1 MSLLALE
8 RVVTSLDAA
17 AGAAGRWLLLA
28 VALVT
33 VADALR
39 RSLFGRPIQGTFEA
53 TELVLAVIIF
63 FGLPYTGITDGHV
76 SVDFLT
82 SRLGPRM
89 QYAIIAVNALVSA
102 ALLGLI
108 TLQMADL
115 TAEYMATSRTTIT
128 VRIPI
133 VPFILPVT
141 VAAGLAILGFVV
153 QAVGAGARVLR
164 PAMPPLPPR
173 PLASSMSELLIAV
186 LGFAVLL
193 VLILVRVPIAA
204 AMAMVGVGGT
214 AWIAGWPAALAMV
227 KQSPFERATSYTLVV
242 VPLFVLMGYLA
253 ARAGLSQ
260 NLFRAANVWLGHWR
274 GGLAMATVGA
284 CAGFAAICGSSVATG
299 ATMCSVAL
307 PEMRRYRYADSLST
321 GSIAAGGTL
330 GILIPPSIIFVL
342 YGIMTEQSIGKL
354 LLAGI
359 LPGLVLTGLFMLAI
373 ALVTAVNPALGAAG
387 PRTTWRERLVAV
399 RDVWEVL
406 ILFVVVIGSLYIG
419 LATPV
424 ESAAFGAVGALL
436 FGLGKRL
443 LTWQG
448 LLAVLD
454 ETVRTTAMVFFI
466 VIGADLFGYFMALS
480 QMPMQLAA
488 WLSRLQAAP
497 VAVLWAII
505 VTYIILGAL
514 MDELAMILLTV
525 PIFFPVVTAVG
536 YDPIWFGVI
545 IVVVVQIGLIAP
557 PVGLNVFVIGGMA
570 RDVPLATIYRGIMPF
585 LAAQIVLLI
594 LLTLWPGLALLLP
607 GTMQ

>member
-1 MSLLALE
+1 
-8 RVVTSLDAA
+8 
-17 AGAAGRWLLLA
+17 
-28 VALVT
+28 
-33 VADALR
+33 
-39 RSLFGRPIQGTFEA
+39 
-53 TELVLAVIIF
+53 
-63 FGLPYTGITDGHV
+63 
-76 SVDFLT
+76 
-82 SRLGPRM
+82 
-89 QYAIIAVNALVSA
+89 
-102 ALLGLI
+102 
-108 TLQMADL
+108 
-115 TAEYMATSRTTIT
+115 
-128 VRIPI
+128 
-133 VPFILPVT
+133 
-141 VAAGLAILGFVV
+141 
-153 QAVGAGARVLR
+153 
-164 PAMPPLPPR
+164 
-173 PLASSMSELLIAV
+173 MSELLLAA

-204 AMAMVGVGGT
+204 AMALVGVGGT
-214 AWIAGWPAALAMV
+214 AWIAGWPVALATL
-227 KQSPFERATSYTLVV
+227 KQSPFERASSYTLVV
-242 VPLFVLMGYLA
+242 VPLFMLMGYLA
-253 ARAGLSQ
+253 SRSGLSQ
-260 NLFRAANVWLGHWR
+260 HLFRAANVWLGHWR

-321 GSIAAGGTL
+321 GAIAAGGTL

-359 LPGLVLTGLFMLAI
+359 LPGLALTVLFMLAI
-373 ALVTAVNPALGAAG
+373 GLVTAVNPGLGAAG
-387 PRTTWRERLVAV
+387 PRTTWRERLVAM

-406 ILFVVVIGSLYIG
+406 VLFVIVIGGLYVG

-436 FGLGKRL
+436 FGVGKRTL
-443 LTWQG
+443 RWQA
-448 LLAVLD
+448 LLAALD

-488 WLSRLQAAP
+488 WLGRVQAAP
-497 VAVLWAII
+497 VVVLWSII
-505 VTYIILGAL
+505 VTYIVLGAL

-525 PIFFPVVTAVG
+525 PIFFPVITAIG

-585 LAAQIVLLI
+585 LVAQIMLLI
-594 LLTLWPGLALLLP
+594 LLTLWPGMALLLP

>member
-1 MSLLALE
+1 
-8 RVVTSLDAA
+8 
-17 AGAAGRWLLLA
+17 
-28 VALVT
+28 
-33 VADALR
+33 
-39 RSLFGRPIQGTFEA
+39 
-53 TELVLAVIIF
+53 
-63 FGLPYTGITDGHV
+63 
-76 SVDFLT
+76 
-82 SRLGPRM
+82 
-89 QYAIIAVNALVSA
+89 
-102 ALLGLI
+102 
-108 TLQMADL
+108 
-115 TAEYMATSRTTIT
+115 
-128 VRIPI
+128 
-133 VPFILPVT
+133 
-141 VAAGLAILGFVV
+141 
-153 QAVGAGARVLR
+153 
-164 PAMPPLPPR
+164 
-173 PLASSMSELLIAV
+173 MSELLIAA

-193 VLILVRVPIAA
+193 LLILARLPIAA
-204 AMAMVGVGGT
+204 AMALVGVGGT
-214 AWIAGWPAALAMV
+214 AWIAGWQVALATLR
-227 KQSPFERATSYTLVV
+227 QSPFERASSYTLVV
-242 VPLFVLMGYLA
+242 VPLFMLMGYLA
-253 ARAGLSQ
+253 ARSGLSQ

-359 LPGLVLTGLFMLAI
+359 LPGLVLTVLFMLAI
-373 ALVTAVNPALGAAG
+373 SLVTTVNPGLGAAG
-387 PRTTWRERLVAV
+387 SRTTWRERLVAM

-406 ILFVVVIGSLYIG
+406 VLFVVVIGGLYLG

-436 FGLGKRL
+436 FGVGKRT

-448 LLAVLD
+448 LLAALD

-488 WLSRLQAAP
+488 WLGRLQAAP
-497 VAVLWAII
+497 VVVLWAII
-505 VTYIILGAL
+505 VTYILLGAL

-525 PIFFPVVTAVG
+525 PIFFPVIMAVG

-585 LAAQIVLLI
+585 LVAQIVLLI
-594 LLTLWPGLALLLP
+594 LLTLWPGIALLLP
-607 GTMQ
+607 GTMK

>member
-1 MSLLALE
+1 
-8 RVVTSLDAA
+8 
-17 AGAAGRWLLLA
+17 
-28 VALVT
+28 
-33 VADALR
+33 
-39 RSLFGRPIQGTFEA
+39 
-53 TELVLAVIIF
+53 
-63 FGLPYTGITDGHV
+63 
-76 SVDFLT
+76 
-82 SRLGPRM
+82 
-89 QYAIIAVNALVSA
+89 
-102 ALLGLI
+102 
-108 TLQMADL
+108 
-115 TAEYMATSRTTIT
+115 
-128 VRIPI
+128 
-133 VPFILPVT
+133 
-141 VAAGLAILGFVV
+141 
-153 QAVGAGARVLR
+153 
-164 PAMPPLPPR
+164 
-173 PLASSMSELLIAV
+173 MSELLIAV

-193 VLILVRVPIAA
+193 LLILLRMPIAA
-204 AMAMVGVGGT
+204 AMALVGVGGT
-214 AWIAGWPAALAMV
+214 TCIAGWQVALATLR
-227 KQSPFERATSYTLVV
+227 QSPFERASSYTLVV
-242 VPLFVLMGYLA
+242 VPLFMLMGYLA

-307 PEMRRYRYADSLST
+307 PEMRRYQYADSLST

-359 LPGLVLTGLFMLAI
+359 LPGMVLLALFLLAI
-373 ALVTAVNPALGAAG
+373 SLVTTVNPGLGAAG
-387 PRTTWRERLVAV
+387 PRTTWRERLVAM

-406 ILFVVVIGSLYIG
+406 VLFVVVIGGLYMG

-424 ESAAFGAVGALL
+424 ESAAFGAVGALF
-436 FGLGKRL
+436 FGVGKRML
-443 LTWQG
+443 SWQG
-448 LLAVLD
+448 LLAALD

-488 WLSRLQAAP
+488 WLGHLQAAP
-497 VAVLWAII
+497 VVVLWAII

-525 PIFFPVVTAVG
+525 PIFFPVITAVG

-585 LAAQIVLLI
+585 LVAQIVLLL
-594 LLTLWPGLALLLP
+594 LLTLWPGMALLLP
-607 GTMQ
+607 STMR

>member
-1 MSLLALE
+1 
-8 RVVTSLDAA
+8 
-17 AGAAGRWLLLA
+17 
-28 VALVT
+28 
-33 VADALR
+33 
-39 RSLFGRPIQGTFEA
+39 
-53 TELVLAVIIF
+53 
-63 FGLPYTGITDGHV
+63 
-76 SVDFLT
+76 
-82 SRLGPRM
+82 
-89 QYAIIAVNALVSA
+89 
-102 ALLGLI
+102 
-108 TLQMADL
+108 
-115 TAEYMATSRTTIT
+115 
-128 VRIPI
+128 
-133 VPFILPVT
+133 
-141 VAAGLAILGFVV
+141 
-153 QAVGAGARVLR
+153 
-164 PAMPPLPPR
+164 
-173 PLASSMSELLIAV
+173 MSELLIAA

-204 AMAMVGVGGT
+204 AMGLVGVGGT
-214 AWIAGWPAALAMV
+214 AWLAGWPVALATL
-227 KQSPFERATSYTLVV
+227 KQSPFERASSYTLVV
-242 VPLFVLMGYLA
+242 VPLFMLMGYLA
-253 ARAGLSQ
+253 ARSGLSQ

-284 CAGFAAICGSSVATG
+284 CAGFAALCGSSVATG

-359 LPGLVLTGLFMLAI
+359 LPGLVLTFLFILAI
-373 ALVTAVNPALGAAG
+373 GLVTAVNPGLGAAG
-387 PRTTWRERLVAV
+387 PRTTWRQRLVAM

-406 ILFVVVIGSLYIG
+406 ALFVLVIGGLYLG

-436 FGLGKRL
+436 FGVGKRTL
-443 LTWQG
+443 RWQG
-448 LLAVLD
+448 LLAALD

-488 WLSRLQAAP
+488 WLGQLQAAP
-497 VAVLWAII
+497 VIVLWSII
-505 VTYIILGAL
+505 VTYIVLGAL

-525 PIFFPVVTAVG
+525 PIFFPVITAIG

-585 LAAQIVLLI
+585 LVAQIVLLI
-594 LLTLWPGLALLLP
+594 LLTLWPGMALLLP
-607 GTMQ
+607 GTMR